1 MRWLYLGLTA
11 AVLAAPSARA
21 QTWQTYRYPEA
32 SVSFQAPAK
41 PEATTGT
48 YKPKSGPAAP
58 ATIYTAKADN
68 VVYSLT
74 VADFGKTPI
83 DPKTAVGDA
92 EAAIAATGKVTS
104 AVDARIDQDYGRE
117 LTLTGSDGS
126 RSAVAIFYINQH
138 LYELIGQSLPPDAT
152 SGSGSIICF
161 QQSLQFGGPRA
172 GGAPGDGPAGRG
184 PPRDGFGRRGGRG
197 GGLNPQAL
205 AACEGKKA
213 GDATSLSTPGGDVPA
228 TCVLAA
234 RPDRPPPGGGFGGPP
249 PPPND

>member
-1 MRWLYLGLTA
+1 MTRVRWLGLSLTT
-11 AVLAAPSARA
+11 VLLSPVPASA

-41 PEATTGT
+41 PEAAIGV
-48 YKPKSGPAAP
+48 YKSKAGAAAP
-58 ATIYTAKADN
+58 ATIYTAKLDN
-68 VVYSLT
+68 VVYRLT
-74 VADFGKTPI
+74 VADFGKTAI

-92 EAAIAATGKVTS
+92 EAAIAATGTVTS

-126 RSAVAIFYINQH
+126 RSAVAIFYADQH
-138 LYELIGQSLPPDAT
+138 LYELVGQSLPPDAAA
-152 SGSGSIICF
+152 GSGNIIRF
-161 QQSLQFGGPRA
+161 QQSLQLGGPR
-172 GGAPGDGPAGRG
+172 GGG

-213 GDATSLSTPGGDVPA
+213 GDATSLTTPQGDIPA
-228 TCVLAA
+228 TCVLTA
-234 RPDRPPPGGGFGGPP
+234 RPNRPPPGGGFGGPP
-249 PPPND
+249 PPND